1 MQKISSNYL
10 IIHFIKH
17 LPVIKEMQNNANSF
31 DCREDLNTNQ
41 YIISSIQIDDTLKN
55 RCISKLREA
64 KKAIDN
70 FENYLNIENTD
81 NIDNKLGTTRI
92 KDSLSLVKT
101 TTQKLINKQRP
112 INENDDNLG
121 LGTKKALNVI
131 NFRRAFEIKKDISRF
146 LPSKNKLHLM
156 NYERGEAELIV
167 NILDKIKIKR
177 DEKIRVNFYKKNIEN
192 LEKLENSDEFKKTK
206 TTHVN
211 DYYAKSPKEELNI
224 NSFKKMSNTNTIFN
238 KFEFNENR
246 NISNKTSNNIS
257 IHRYLSGENKKKL
270 TQSNNNFNDTYEFL
284 SKNSTREFRIQ
295 SPIFKHKLNKNFAS
309 PLITNDINDFQ
320 NYKKLIFDSSF
331 NFKKFENSLTTYPK
345 QINYKIRY
353 GKIQENNKSL
363 NQNSSNK
370 KTMKEIYQKAVPK
383 KFNFKSLV
391 TDQSNNKIKNNS
403 RNEESFPVG
412 FNQFKKLPERFKK
425 NNNILI
431 SLYKVLEIEQ
441 QKANLMIKTNTKY
454 ITKKNLT
461 FN

>member
-1 MQKISSNYL
+1 MHKISSNYL
-10 IIHFIKH
+10 IIHFIKN

-31 DCREDLNTNQ
+31 DCKEDFNPNQ

-81 NIDNKLGTTRI
+81 NIDYKLGTTRI
-92 KDSLSLVKT
+92 KDSLSLIKT
-101 TTQKLINKQRP
+101 TKQKLINKEKP

-177 DEKIRVNFYKKNIEN
+177 DEKIRGNFYKKNIEN
-192 LEKLENSDEFKKTK
+192 LENSDEYKKTK
-206 TTHVN
+206 LTN
-211 DYYAKSPKEELNI
+211 IKDYYAKSPKEELII
-224 NSFKKMSNTNTIFN
+224 NSFKKMSNTNTFFN

-246 NISNKTSNNIS
+246 NISNKTCNNIQ
-257 IHRYLSGENKKKL
+257 IHKYLSKENKKKL
-270 TQSNNNFNDTYEFL
+270 TQSNKNCNDTYEL
-284 SKNSTREFRIQ
+284 SSKNSTSKFRIH
-295 SPIFKHKLNKNFAS
+295 SPILKQKLDKNFAS

-320 NYKKLIFDSSF
+320 NYKKLIFDSSY
-331 NFKKFENSLTTYPK
+331 NFRKFENSLTTYPK
-345 QINYKIRY
+345 QFNYKIRY
-353 GKIQENNKSL
+353 GKIQENTKS
-363 NQNSSNK
+363 QNSSTK

-383 KFNFKSLV
+383 KFNIKSLV
-391 TDQSNNKIKNNS
+391 NEQSKNKIKNNV
-403 RNEESFPVG
+403 RNEESFTLG

-431 SLYKVLEIEQ
+431 SLYNVLDLEQ

-454 ITKKNLT
+454 IIKKNLT